1 MLRNLIPL
9 VLACGF
15 VLGEAVPLQAQ
26 SEADSAETE
35 PSQREELT
43 TDFISRRLKLI
54 EASSLADDEKAK
66 VLKIY
71 EDAATQIE
79 LADQLTRDAAGWK
92 KLQADAP
99 TELK

>member
-54 EASSLADDEKAK
+54 EASSLLRIPETRRRGTYAS
-66 VLKIY
+66 
-71 EDAATQIE
+71 
-79 LADQLTRDAAGWK
+79 LTR
-92 KLQADAP
+92 
-99 TELK
+99 